1 MNHVVTINVDAPE
14 NVSHHTVRRV
24 LHKLISIGLNDAALS
39 LEEQDYDEDAEL
51 ATNLV
56 IHE

>member
-1 MNHVVTINVDAPE
+1 MNHVITFNVEAPE
-14 NVSHHTVRRV
+14 NVSHEAVRRV

-39 LEEQDYDEDAEL
+39 LEEPDYDEDAEL